1 MAIDALTTMRARD
14 RIEPANQ
21 DGHPGRLSR
30 RTCRGRWLSCALN
43 VYVQFM
49 ATTLG
54 LIMFGAV
61 LMLLFEGAGRGVDGG
76 IGWSHKLLGGLM
88 AAFGHPAILAARL
101 ADLMAGP
108 PPILGRSESEA
119 SWDRAW
125 NITFSLALAPDVVA
139 LRVVSWRRCRTGG
152 WSPAVLLPVNV
163 AEISVS
169 AVGPFESGG

>member
-1 MAIDALTTMRARD
+1 MR
-14 RIEPANQ
+14 
-21 DGHPGRLSR
+21 
-30 RTCRGRWLSCALN
+30 CAWD

-49 ATTLG
+49 AMTLG

-61 LMLLFEGAGRGVDGG
+61 PMLLSEGGGRGVGGG

-101 ADLMAGP
+101 ADLVAGP
-108 PPILGRSESEA
+108 PPILGRPESEA
-119 SWDRAW
+119 SWNRAC

-139 LRVVSWRRCRTGG
+139 LRVVFWRRCRTGR

-163 AEISVS
+163 AAAFIVVSQCLRAAEISVS
-169 AVGPFESGG
+169 TVAPFGAGG